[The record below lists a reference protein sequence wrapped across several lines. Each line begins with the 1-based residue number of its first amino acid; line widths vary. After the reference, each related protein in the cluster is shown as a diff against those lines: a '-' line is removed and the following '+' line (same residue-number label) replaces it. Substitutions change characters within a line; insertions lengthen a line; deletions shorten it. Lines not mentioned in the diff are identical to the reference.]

1 MPGSA
6 RRPRRGPDVL
16 ILPRA
21 IGKVA
26 APLRPWRVAS
36 VIAAGLGGGL
46 ALSAA
51 VCGAPSV
58 SPAPRDNLSEAAEHY
73 RPIMVRDIDRSLA
86 GARLLRARLAA
97 GDVPGA
103 QKAWID
109 SRVGWERSEV
119 FTSGFVPDLDR
130 EIDAWPNALLGFH
143 AIEAKLF
150 GAKRT
155 DLKPETDALILNLE
169 DLDVKIRHLD
179 LLPQRLLNG
188 TARLAYEIGESKA
201 DGGESAFSGTSLNDM
216 RDNVD
221 GIEIAYETIF
231 AAAVEAGDPKLAP
244 AISQKIA
251 ELKTLVGVPDLKSLD
266 PEKLR
271 AASEELIVL
280 LQTAAPEIGLRAPSL
295 EEIAQ

>member
-6 RRPRRGPDVL
+6 RRPRRGPDAW

-26 APLRPWRVAS
+26 AALRLWRLSS

-51 VCGAPSV
+51 VCAAPSV
-58 SPAPRDNLSEAAEHY
+58 SPAPGDNLSEAAEHY

-216 RDNVD
+216 RNNVD

-231 AAAVEAGDPKLAP
+231 AAAVKAGDPKLAP
-244 AISQKIA
+244 TIPQKIA
-251 ELKTLVGVPDLKSLD
+251 ELKILVGVPDLKSLD

-280 LQTAAPEIGLRAPSL
+280 LQMAAPEIGLRAPSL